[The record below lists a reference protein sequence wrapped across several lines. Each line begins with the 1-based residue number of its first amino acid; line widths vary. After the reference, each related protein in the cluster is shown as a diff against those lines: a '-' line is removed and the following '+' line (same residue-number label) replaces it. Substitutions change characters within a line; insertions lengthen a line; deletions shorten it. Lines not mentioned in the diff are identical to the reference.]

1 MVRGLYAAA
10 SGALVAE
17 SAVDTIANNLANV
30 DTAGFKRTLLQVQAQ
45 PERTIYRAQTNPGK
59 LANASTPGVPSVQA
73 IGTLGSGAEVYD
85 TPASFEQGAIAA
97 TGNDLDVALSGPGFF
112 AIRDA
117 NGGLSYTRDGEF
129 IRDAQGYLTAQN
141 GDRVLSDNGSPIA
154 LPTQGKISIDRTGA
168 ISANGAQLGQLGLVE
183 FANQNALRPQG
194 SDRFVDPGNLAGARR
209 ATTTSALQ
217 GSIEKSNADVVRSMV
232 DLITNERWFDA
243 NQQVIQTQDNTTGQ
257 AIQTVGRTSAT

>member
-17 SAVDTIANNLANV
+17 TAVDTIANNLANA

-45 PERTIYRAQTNPGK
+45 PQRDIYRAQTNPGK
-59 LANASTPGVPSVQA
+59 LADASTQGVPSVQL

-85 TPASFEQGAIAA
+85 TPASFEQGAIAS

-112 AIRDA
+112 AIRDG
-117 NGGLSYTRDGEF
+117 NGALSYTRDGQF
-129 IRDAQGYLTAQN
+129 VRDAQGYLSAQN
-141 GDRVLSDNGSPIA
+141 GDRVLADNGSPIA
-154 LPTQGKISIDRTGA
+154 LPAQGAVAIGRTGT
-168 ISANGAQLGQLGLVE
+168 ISVNGSQIAQLGITE
-183 FANQNALRPQG
+183 FANPNALRPQG
-194 SDRFVDPGNLAGARR
+194 SDRFVDSGNTAGARP
-209 ATTTSALQ
+209 ATNTSALQ

-257 AIQTVGRTSAT
+257 AIQTVGRTAAN

>member
-1 MVRGLYAAA
+1 LVRGLYAAA

-17 SAVDTIANNLANV
+17 TAVDTIANNLANA

-45 PERTIYRAQTNPGK
+45 PQRQIYRAQTDPGQA
-59 LANASTPGVPSVQA
+59 ANAATAGVSTVTP
-73 IGTLGSGAEVYD
+73 IGSLGSGAQVYD
-85 TPASFEQGAIAA
+85 TPASFEQGAIAS

-117 NGGLSYTRDGEF
+117 NNTLSYTRDGAF
-129 IRDAQGYLTAQN
+129 LRDAQGYLTAQN
-141 GDRVLSDNGSPIA
+141 GDRVLGDNGAPIV
-154 LPTQGKISIDRTGA
+154 LPQQGAVTIDRTGT
-168 ISANGAQLGQLGLVE
+168 ISVNGSSIGKLGITE
-183 FANQNALRPQG
+183 FANLNALRPQG
-194 SDRFVDPGNLAGARR
+194 SDRFVDSGNTAGARP
-209 ATTTSALQ
+209 ATNTTALQ

-257 AIQTVGRTSAT
+257 AIQSVGRTSAT